1 MRCWKWKEEVDLP
14 FNVFIDTVSP
24 RIDLGGPAEYFII
37 TGTVD
42 SIIPNVTVTD
52 GDPNYSGGFTLNK
65 NATIDTAIN
74 GSVYNY
80 TYTADA
86 DTAGNPGESVS
97 RIITIIEA
105 DPITVTSLS
114 IASSSG
120 NNFAN
125 AGKTVTVTL
134 VTNSTD
140 LGNFTATLLGRDI
153 VKENINSGTATFTTT
168 VLSNDTNENVIFSI
182 TATNSS
188 GNKIF
193 VTNYD
198 ITDGSFVTIDTVK
211 PVITLNGISPDTVL
225 QRNKYADLGATVS
238 DPSNSLYTRTVTAS
252 PRNLVTSLLGEQ
264 TITYS
269 APADAAG
276 NIPDP
281 VNRTVI
287 VLTKPLGL
295 VRDFV
300 SPTASISHG
309 ASYQALDGPSV
320 ITTITINGSIYALVA
335 SSESQ
340 NTQIIDITDPYN
352 PVNTSSFDHFQ
363 AFVPTE
369 NSLATAVI
377 DGSTYALIGL
387 EHHEDIIITNITD
400 PHNPSNATMYSLN
413 DLKKEFRSITT
424 VTINGSV
431 YLLTVSWSP
440 TSITIANITDP
451 YNATF
456 ASSLT
461 PNTKYP
467 ALYGATSIT
476 TATIENSTY
485 ALVTTRY
492 DDGGVQIINIDDP
505 YNPTNASHVFNSDRY
520 PVLGGAR
527 GIITATIDGS
537 TYALVAS
544 RTHNGLQII
553 NITDPYNPTNVSSI
567 TNGTS
572 YPTLGG
578 ADSVT
583 TATIGGSTYALVGA
597 FDDDGV
603 QIINITDPYNP
614 TNASSIT
621 DSAEYPKLNGP
632 LSITSTTI
640 GRSAYALVASYLDNG
655 VQIIGLHL
663 PISITANNS
672 NPVYAKAGD
681 SLNLEFTVNKT
692 IASGN
697 VSILE
702 SRLNATSIID
712 GYDFKATVI
721 VPSTQREEYANFT
734 VQVTDTT
741 GKNVSITEDDLPS
754 NVFVDTIRPRIKLD
768 GNASYSISLNATNPF
783 IPNVIITDGDPNYSG
798 IFTLNRNATL
808 DTSLFGSAYNYTYTA
823 DADNAGNLGESVS
836 RIITITEVDPI
847 TVTSLSITSS
857 SGNNFARADQN
868 ITIILET
875 NGSNITNAIGTILNE
890 TFTSSFTGG
899 SANFTFTVTGGN
911 VTITCFCVY

>member
-1 MRCWKWKEEVDLP
+1 MTCHYTVIVPSTQREEYANFNVQVTDIVGETLSITEVDLP

-400 PHNPSNATMYSLN
+400 PHNPSNATMIRLVN
-413 DLKKEFRSITT
+413 RQIH
-424 VTINGSV
+424 
-431 YLLTVSWSP
+431 LL
-440 TSITIANITDP
+440 
-451 YNATF
+451 
-456 ASSLT
+456 
-461 PNTKYP
+461 
-467 ALYGATSIT
+467 
-476 TATIENSTY
+476 
-485 ALVTTRY
+485 
-492 DDGGVQIINIDDP
+492 
-505 YNPTNASHVFNSDRY
+505 
-520 PVLGGAR
+520 
-527 GIITATIDGS
+527 
-537 TYALVAS
+537 
-544 RTHNGLQII
+544 
-553 NITDPYNPTNVSSI
+553 
-567 TNGTS
+567 
-572 YPTLGG
+572 
-578 ADSVT
+578 
-583 TATIGGSTYALVGA
+583 
-597 FDDDGV
+597 
-603 QIINITDPYNP
+603 
-614 TNASSIT
+614 
-621 DSAEYPKLNGP
+621 
-632 LSITSTTI
+632 
-640 GRSAYALVASYLDNG
+640 
-655 VQIIGLHL
+655 
-663 PISITANNS
+663 
-672 NPVYAKAGD
+672 
-681 SLNLEFTVNKT
+681 
-692 IASGN
+692 
-697 VSILE
+697 
-702 SRLNATSIID
+702 
-712 GYDFKATVI
+712 
-721 VPSTQREEYANFT
+721 
-734 VQVTDTT
+734 
-741 GKNVSITEDDLPS
+741 
-754 NVFVDTIRPRIKLD
+754 
-768 GNASYSISLNATNPF
+768 
-783 IPNVIITDGDPNYSG
+783 
-798 IFTLNRNATL
+798 
-808 DTSLFGSAYNYTYTA
+808 
-823 DADNAGNLGESVS
+823 
-836 RIITITEVDPI
+836 
-847 TVTSLSITSS
+847 
-857 SGNNFARADQN
+857 
-868 ITIILET
+868 
-875 NGSNITNAIGTILNE
+875 
-890 TFTSSFTGG
+890 
-899 SANFTFTVTGGN
+899 
-911 VTITCFCVY
+911 